1 MLETGNIL
9 TLYDSSCS
17 SSGCSNG
24 SSSSSV
30 SKSSS
35 NSYSDAKLMDFYVE
49 KYGMKYLLA
58 PISHPYS
65 RVTMVDKVSDASTGK
80 KRLMQV
86 AFNSSNPQQYN
97 LFELEHIKDDK
108 YMLIITVKHKGK
120 VSSSSSSSSSS
131 NGSSKY
137 ALCINKQSKLYC
149 MRINDD
155 NSSYSIDHIPYE
167 YDNATIGNN
176 DRIADQSRNDDDD
189 SNQTTDM
196 TNSNS
201 DDNITSFS
209 GIHLFRI
216 SIRSHLHPSSSSSST
231 IISSSHPPLYS
242 LSKWQIRRFVHEG
255 YLHLS
260 SVVDDDKIDKCIRL
274 LDHHLGKP
282 GYIIPGGGFVYMIWL
297 KMMEVM
303 MMMMMDRWW
312 IDGDDGDDDDD
323 DDSDD
328 DDDDDDDDDG

>member
-17 SSGCSNG
+17 SSGSING
-24 SSSSSV
+24 SR
-30 SKSSS
+30 SSS
-35 NSYSDAKLMDFYVE
+35 NSYSDVKLMEFYVE

-58 PISHPYS
+58 PTSHPYS

-86 AFNSSNPQQYN
+86 ALNSSNPQQYN

-131 NGSSKY
+131 SNGSSKY

-155 NSSYSIDHIPYE
+155 NSSYSIDRIPCE
-167 YDNATIGNN
+167 YDDNTTIGNN

-189 SNQTTDM
+189 SNQTTAM
-196 TNSNS
+196 TNSNC
-201 DDNITSFS
+201 DDNITSSS

-216 SIRSHLHPSSSSSST
+216 SIRSHLHLSSSSSAST

-260 SVVDDDKIDKCIRL
+260 SVVDGDKIDRCIRL

-282 GYIIPGGGFVYMIWL
+282 GYIIPGGWFV
-297 KMMEVM
+297 
-303 MMMMMDRWW
+303 
-312 IDGDDGDDDDD
+312 
-323 DDSDD
+323 
-328 DDDDDDDDDG
+328 